1 MTPRTPPDAAGTPGA
16 TSQEAE
22 ADPPAAAA
30 TVQVPPSQPALEY
43 EYPATVTC
51 TMFFKS
57 FAQQSASD
65 ALTKLPLQKIAVCA
79 LHPPV
84 HFSLSEAVQLA
95 LPWAWQLMSQ
105 LALA

>member
-1 MTPRTPPDAAGTPGA
+1 
-16 TSQEAE
+16 
-22 ADPPAAAA
+22 
-30 TVQVPPSQPALEY
+30 VPPSQPELAY
-43 EYPATVTC
+43 EYPDTSTF
-51 TMFFKS
+51 TMFFRS

-65 ALTKLPLQKIAVCA
+65 ALMKLPLQKIAVCA

-84 HFSLSEAVQLA
+84 HFSVSEAVQLA